1 MAWGEKDARLLLLYY
16 PVLIRQIRGRSLR
29 RGDSQKLTL
38 LLLQAARDRCRL
50 QRVVVCRS

>member
-1 MAWGEKDARLLLLYY
+1 MAWGEKDARRLLLYY

-38 LLLQAARDRCRL
+38 LVLRL
-50 QRVVVCRS
+50 REIVVVCSES